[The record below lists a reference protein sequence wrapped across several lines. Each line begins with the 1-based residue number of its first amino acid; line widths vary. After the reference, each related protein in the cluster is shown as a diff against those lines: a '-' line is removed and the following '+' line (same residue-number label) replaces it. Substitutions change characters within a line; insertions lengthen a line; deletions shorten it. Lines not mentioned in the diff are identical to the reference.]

1 MAKCLLDPLPNLN
14 FTVMIR
20 VRFRVKDGVRV
31 SCISGYGPSNNTA
44 EGGGEGGQAHTHR
57 HTYIHTYIH
66 IPIYSANGFSHD
78 YTGQRVLD
86 I

>member
-31 SCISGYGPSNNTA
+31 SCISGYGPSINTA
-44 EGGGEGGQAHTHR
+44 EGGGRTEHTHTDTHTFIHTFI
-57 HTYIHTYIH
+57 HTYIHTYTYIFRKW
-66 IPIYSANGFSHD
+66 I
-78 YTGQRVLD
+78 
-86 I
+86 